1 MKIQPI
7 ASGSTGNAYLISS
20 GGSVLLLDAGIPI
33 KKIQE
38 ACKHQLSSI
47 DGCLITHRH
56 GDHVK
61 AVKDLVKKG
70 VDIYA
75 SGDVMNNLDLTESHR
90 AHELKELETVDIG
103 AFKVTPFDVKHDV
116 PCFGY
121 VCTSGSETVAYITD
135 AQYSPYRVDG
145 VTHWIVECNFSEE
158 QTRDNVEAGI
168 IHMSYKDRV
177 WNTHMS
183 IDALEE
189 LLKSN
194 DLSKL
199 KQIYLIHL
207 SDKNAREDEFKDR
220 IQKLTGA
227 EVYVC

>member
-20 GGSVLLLDAGIPI
+20 GGSTLLLDAGIPI
-33 KKIQE
+33 KQIQI

-47 DGCLITHRH
+47 DGCIITHRH

-61 AVKDLVKKG
+61 AVKDLVKMG
-70 VDIYA
+70 VDVYA
-75 SGDVMNNLDLTESHR
+75 SSDVLGNLNLAENHR
-90 AHELKELETVDIG
+90 AHEVKELETVGIG
-103 AFKVTPFDVKHDV
+103 DFKVTPFDVKHDV

-121 VCTSGSETVAYITD
+121 VCTAGDKTVAYITD
-135 AQYSPYRVDG
+135 AQYSPYRIEG

-183 IDALEE
+183 IDALED
-189 LLKSN
+189 LLKAN

-199 KQIYLIHL
+199 EQIYLIHL
-207 SDKNAREDEFKDR
+207 SDKNAREDEFKER

>member
-1 MKIQPI
+1 MQIKPI

-47 DGCLITHRH
+47 DGCLVTHRH
-56 GDHVK
+56 GDHTK
-61 AVKDLVKKG
+61 AVKDLIKRG
-70 VDIYA
+70 VDVYMNE
-75 SGDVMNNLDLTESHR
+75 DVLLSLELTESHR
-90 AHELKELETVDIG
+90 AHKLEELETVDIG

-121 VCTSGSETVAYITD
+121 VCSSGSETVAYITD
-135 AQYSPYRVDG
+135 AQYSPYKIEG
-145 VTHWIVECNFSEE
+145 VTHWLVECNFSEE

-168 IHMSYKDRV
+168 IHRSYKERV

-189 LLKSN
+189 LLKAN
-194 DLSKL
+194 DLSKV
-199 KQIYLIHL
+199 KQVYLIHL
-207 SDKNAREDEFKDR
+207 SDKNAREEEFKNR